1 MAVPLTNEAAA
12 EHSHTTRG
20 RVGLG
25 TAWSKGLWERVVV
38 EIGRLLVDAL
48 FDPRMTAA

>member
-1 MAVPLTNEAAA
+1 MASDTD
-12 EHSHTTRG
+12 
-20 RVGLG
+20 GLRQG
-25 TAWSKGLWERVVV
+25 YVRTAWSKGLWERVVV